1 MYMESPE
8 GQIHA
13 DFARRAGQLLLQYEQ
28 FKQNLP
34 VNDRYEAT
42 LAMSLLQSLSTS
54 FKELSEAKNAMPES
68 FKKFLALPID
78 ELPPRM
84 GLDPKAV
91 DWSWRELGTL
101 QYRHLMDVIRN
112 SLSHP
117 LPQKKGVPWPVTGY
131 TAIATADGQ
140 IGAYRFTQSPWM
152 GPSGRVFKT
161 PYRARV
167 RDEKEQEQQQEA
179 FNEFQRKYKLEAGI
193 IETVARAGMLLPAID
208 GKEFAPVITIE
219 LNTQQLRLFTLELAD
234 LIANAGHPTHLRGQ
248 ARQPA

>member
-13 DFARRAGQLLLQYEQ
+13 DFARRAGELLLQYER

-54 FKELSEAKNAMPES
+54 FKELSQNAMPES

-91 DWSWRELGTL
+91 DWSWRALGTL
-101 QYRHLMDVIRN
+101 QYRHLMDVIRH

-117 LPQKKGVPWPVTGY
+117 LPQKKNARWPVTGY
-131 TAIATADGQ
+131 TAIATTDGQ

-152 GPSGRVFKT
+152 GPSGRVFKAQ
-161 PYRARV
+161 YCARV
-167 RDEKEQEQQQEA
+167 RDEKEQERQQEM
-179 FNEFQRKYKLEAGI
+179 FNKFQSEYKLKAGTI
-193 IETVARAGMLLPAID
+193 GTVVRAGMLLPAID
-208 GKEFAPVITIE
+208 GEEFVPVITIE

-234 LIANAGHPTHLRGQ
+234 LIASAGHPTHLRWQ